1 MATPIRTVLFDL
13 DGTLAD
19 TLPDLA
25 SALNAT
31 LQAEGLAP
39 VPAATLRPW
48 ITEGGRAMV
57 ELAVGEALD
66 PQTKDRMRHDFLN
79 AYAANIAEQTRL
91 FPEID
96 AVLDEL
102 ESRSVRWGIVT
113 NKLAAF
119 TQPLVR
125 ALGLDQRAACIV
137 SGDTTAHSKPHP
149 EPLIFACR
157 SAGSVPGECLYFGD
171 AEKDVLAG
179 RRAGMR
185 TVIALYGYIDNA
197 ADPHAWGASG
207 AVDSPKGL
215 LHWLDQQA

>member
-1 MATPIRTVLFDL
+1 MTTPIRTVLFDL

-25 SALNAT
+25 AALNAT
-31 LQAEGLAP
+31 LKAAGLAP
-39 VPAATLRPW
+39 IPAETLRPW

-57 ELAVGEALD
+57 DRAVGEALD
-66 PQTKDRMRHDFLN
+66 AQTRDRLRHDFLN
-79 AYAANIAEQTRL
+79 TYAANIAQQTRL

-96 AVLDEL
+96 EVLVAL
-102 ESRSVRWGIVT
+102 ESRDMRWGIVT

-119 TQPLVR
+119 TRPLVR

-137 SGDTTAHSKPHP
+137 SGDTTAHPKPHP

-157 SAGSVPGECLYFGD
+157 SAGSVPRECLYFGD

-185 TVIALYGYIDNA
+185 TVIALYGYIDA
-197 ADPHAWGASG
+197 GADPHSWGAN
-207 AVDSPKGL
+207 ATVDSPKGL
-215 LHWLDQQA
+215 LRWLDQQP